1 MDAGLWG
8 FPGRVE
14 GEREEG
20 IWKALGPRLLSSR
33 SQLFPEGAWGNICS
47 EDPSQQRGP
56 LLLARA
62 WGQTPARRSG
72 GWGAQPDQVGWEQEV
87 STACLEMAGS
97 PEPELT
103 QGQLQDCPA

>member
-62 WGQTPARRSG
+62 WGQPQRGVLGAGEPSRIRWG
-72 GWGAQPDQVGWEQEV
+72 GSRKSPLPVWRWPGAQNQ
-87 STACLEMAGS
+87 S
-97 PEPELT
+97 
-103 QGQLQDCPA
+103 

>member
-20 IWKALGPRLLSSR
+20 ILKALGPRLLSSR

-72 GWGAQPDQVGWEQEV
+72 GCGAQPDRGGG
-87 STACLEMAGS
+87 SKSLHSCLEMAGS